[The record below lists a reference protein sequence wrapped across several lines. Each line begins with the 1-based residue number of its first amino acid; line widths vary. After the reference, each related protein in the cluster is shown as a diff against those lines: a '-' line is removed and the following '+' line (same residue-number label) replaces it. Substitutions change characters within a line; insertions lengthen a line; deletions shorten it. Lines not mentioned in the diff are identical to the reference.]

1 MSYSIASSEPSISD
15 QENEAFSNRG
25 LAFYNNKLKS
35 VLEPEKNNQF
45 VAIHV
50 ESEEY
55 TLGVSSG
62 DAMRAMRGI
71 HPQGRLVILRIG
83 PEPEWGFVARLLA
96 GQMVGGYS
104 INR

>member
-1 MSYSIASSEPSISD
+1 MSYSIASFDHSISD
-15 QENEAFSNRG
+15 REHEAFSNRG

-62 DAMRAMRGI
+62 DAMRAMRRI
-71 HPQGRLVILRIG
+71 HAQGRLVILRIG
-83 PEPEWGFVARLLA
+83 PESEWGLVARLFA
-96 GQMVGGYS
+96 SQSVSGYS